1 IRPRSRFRGAHLVKQ
16 CAPMFGG
23 SNRSWSSSDCR
34 FLLSIRRGL
43 RFKVRIILSA
53 TTFRRFIHRKFSV
66 TRRTVGL
73 VPSRHGGR
81 AGLCFHQRYWCF
93 GPPAAFGSLVITI
106 AVPTTSRFGQIRQ
119 HAPLGNP
126 ERHISASV
134 RFLSSCKTHT
144 AIFSIS
150 RSSFSSSS
158 RSMFGRHS
166 GLSMR
171 PTGKV
176 HLVSASVRSYSP
188 SMLFCSLAIPLVVIP
203 CGIWPGDFSISFQN
217 HEIVTAPTHA

>member
-1 IRPRSRFRGAHLVKQ
+1 
-16 CAPMFGG
+16 MFGG
-23 SNRSWSSSDCR
+23 SNRSWSFSDCR

-43 RFKVRIILSA
+43 RFKERIILSA
-53 TTFRRFIHRKFSV
+53 TTFRRFIRRRFLAIHR
-66 TRRTVGL
+66 TAGL
-73 VPSRHGGR
+73 VPGHYGGR
-81 AGLCFHQRYWCF
+81 AGLHFHRRCWCF
-93 GPPAAFGSLVITI
+93 GRPAAFGSLVITI
-106 AVPTTSRFGQIRQ
+106 AAPTTKLFGRIRQ
-119 HAPLGNP
+119 HAPWANP

-158 RSMFGRHS
+158 QSMFGRRS
-166 GLSMR
+166 GLSML

-176 HLVSASVRSYSP
+176 HLVSASERLCSP
-188 SMLFCSLAIPLVVIP
+188 SMLFCSLAIPLVVIL

-217 HEIVTAPTHA
+217 HEVVTAPTHA